1 MTSSLSTL
9 SAQQLRRAATI
20 KEQIQSLEIELSRLF
35 GSTAIGSNIDSND
48 KIGKKRIM
56 SAAAKKKIA
65 AAPKARWAKF
75 HAAKK

>member
-1 MTSSLSTL
+1 MSSSLSTL

-20 KEQIQSLEIELSRLF
+20 KEQIQSLESELSRLL
-35 GSTAIGSNIDSND
+35 GSTVGGSNG
-48 KIGKKRIM
+48 KIARKRTM

-65 AAPKARWAKF
+65 AAQKARWAKF